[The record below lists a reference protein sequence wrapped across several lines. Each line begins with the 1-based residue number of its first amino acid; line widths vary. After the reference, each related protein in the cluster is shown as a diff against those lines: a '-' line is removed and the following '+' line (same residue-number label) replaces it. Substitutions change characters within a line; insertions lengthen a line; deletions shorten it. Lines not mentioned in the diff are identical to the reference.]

1 MCFSLVRLKRSVAL
15 GFVFMAFSFILALA
29 IMDYCV
35 MHASWSSWPEWI
47 YRYWMA
53 LGVVVVVFGAS
64 LSYSVWSLGARRGV
78 AIATFSTVILLFVGG
93 FLDIFYAVITI
104 LRGEPYSFQTWS
116 AQWKWFGYWDWTDQ
130 IIWTSVFL
138 VAVFLMWR
146 FALKRK
152 R

>member
-1 MCFSLVRLKRSVAL
+1 
-15 GFVFMAFSFILALA
+15 
-29 IMDYCV
+29 MDYCV

-104 LRGEPYSFQTWS
+104 LQGEPYSFDVWS
-116 AQWKWFGYWDWTDQ
+116 AQYKLLVMNGILPSWTWTDQ
-130 IIWTSVFL
+130 IIWTSIFL

>member
-1 MCFSLVRLKRSVAL
+1 
-15 GFVFMAFSFILALA
+15 
-29 IMDYCV
+29 

-104 LRGEPYSFQTWS
+104 LQGEPYSFQTWS
-116 AQWKWFGYWDWTDQ
+116 AQWKWFGYWDWTEQ